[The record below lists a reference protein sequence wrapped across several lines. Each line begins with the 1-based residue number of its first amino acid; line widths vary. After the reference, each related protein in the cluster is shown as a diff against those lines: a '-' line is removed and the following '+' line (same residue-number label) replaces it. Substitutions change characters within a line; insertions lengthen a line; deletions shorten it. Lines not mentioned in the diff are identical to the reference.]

1 MTRTPIEN
9 FINGKFL
16 PSETKSYLEKI
27 DPTTGKVLYLFAAS
41 TVAEVDLAVRAATNA
56 SEAWSLESPVKRGLM
71 LKRLVLEMERQQSE
85 LVKVVAQDGGK
96 PPADAAGEVAGALL
110 QGDFWA
116 GEGMRLYG
124 KTMTSGVAEKIS
136 FTVRKPHGVAGLI
149 VPANT
154 PIANIAWKIFPALIC
169 GNCVVLKASELAPQV
184 ANEIANCVDRAGFPP
199 GVFNII
205 QGDRHAGS
213 ALVEHPD
220 VPLISFTGSTHA
232 GKEIAKVAGSLLKR
246 VSLELGGKNCLVV
259 ADDADLEQ
267 AVKWSVL
274 SAFSNAGQR
283 CSSAS
288 KLLVCAAVY
297 DDFRRLLL
305 DATRSLRLG
314 VEPGC
319 DLGPLITKGQR
330 ENALA
335 LLDEGIK
342 DGGVVLEGETRGGKV
357 PSKDSFLLSAHYS

>member
-1 MTRTPIEN
+1 
-9 FINGKFL
+9 
-16 PSETKSYLEKI
+16 
-27 DPTTGKVLYLFAAS
+27 
-41 TVAEVDLAVRAATNA
+41 
-56 SEAWSLESPVKRGLM
+56 
-71 LKRLVLEMERQQSE
+71 
-85 LVKVVAQDGGK
+85 
-96 PPADAAGEVAGALL
+96 
-110 QGDFWA
+110 
-116 GEGMRLYG
+116 
-124 KTMTSGVAEKIS
+124 
-136 FTVRKPHGVAGLI
+136 LI

-184 ANEIANCVDRAGFPP
+184 ANEIATCVDKAGFPP

-205 QGDRHAGS
+205 QGGRDAGS
-213 ALVEHPD
+213 ALVGHPD
-220 VPLISFTGSTHA
+220 VPLISFTGSTHV

-288 KLLVCAAVY
+288 RILVFGAVY
-297 DDFRRLLL
+297 DDFRRRFL
-305 DATRSLRLG
+305 DATRLLKLG
-314 VEPGC
+314 VGPGC
-319 DLGPLITKGQR
+319 DLGPLMTKTQR

-335 LLDEGIK
+335 LLKEGIK
-342 DGGVVLEGETRGGKV
+342 DGGVVLEGETREGKGKPKDGFYFLPTIVEGVPETSKLQTDEAFAPLVCLTKVENLDDALRIVNSSKYGLTCSIHTTNVAASVYFARRAKVGVVNVNTGTYGSEPHMPFGGFRESGNGTREPGSEALDV
-357 PSKDSFLLSAHYS
+357 YSELTNVSMIEG